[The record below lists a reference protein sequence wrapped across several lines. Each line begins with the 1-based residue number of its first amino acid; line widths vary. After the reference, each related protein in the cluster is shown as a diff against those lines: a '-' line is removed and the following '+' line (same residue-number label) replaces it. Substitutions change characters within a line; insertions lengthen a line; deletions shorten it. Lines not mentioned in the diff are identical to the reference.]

1 MQDRQE
7 HSSDP
12 GPKTTDE
19 WFNTAAFTNQAFFDA
34 SGKPIF
40 LSRFGNAEKGSIT
53 GPGFYVLDMGL
64 FKDFTLG
71 RGMRLRAQIQAQ
83 NVTNHPNLGLPDTNL
98 TSPNYGRITSLAASG
113 TTSGSSVLG
122 SRVVVIG
129 ARLMF

>member
-1 MQDRQE
+1 
-7 HSSDP
+7 
-12 GPKTTDE
+12 
-19 WFNTAAFTNQAFFDA
+19 
-34 SGKPIF
+34 
-40 LSRFGNAEKGSIT
+40 
-53 GPGFYVLDMGL
+53 
-64 FKDFTLG
+64 
-71 RGMRLRAQIQAQ
+71 MRLRAQIQAQ